1 MSIQYCHYCNRYIDT
16 DNEAEHFDCSVKWR
30 SKKKFN
36 CKINKGEHEF
46 LAPIITYKPTVRY
59 IYKTDENM
67 ILDSDKLHP
76 EYKFIKAE
84 VSLATESRCKHCGK
98 KVKNFFSQKIN

>member
-1 MSIQYCHYCNRYIDT
+1 MELED
-16 DNEAEHFDCSVKWR
+16 EKVKWR

-36 CKINKGEHEF
+36 CKGNKGEHEF
-46 LAPIITYKPTVRY
+46 LAPIITYKPVVRY
-59 IYKTDENM
+59 FYKTDKNM
-67 ILDSDKLHP
+67 ILDSNKLHP

-98 KVKNFFSQKIN
+98 KALNFFSQKIN